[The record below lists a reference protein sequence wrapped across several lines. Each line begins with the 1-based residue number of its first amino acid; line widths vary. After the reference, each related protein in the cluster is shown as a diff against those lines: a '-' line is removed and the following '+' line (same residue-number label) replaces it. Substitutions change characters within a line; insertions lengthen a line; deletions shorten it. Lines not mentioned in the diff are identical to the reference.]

1 MHPEGLNERFLGK
14 NTQSLALELRSVRS
28 HGPDIGIARAPAKGP
43 ISTPGSD
50 QKDQRLNSWD
60 GTYFGKVFREHLDNE
75 GGIGKDHCVRI

>member
-50 QKDQRLNSWD
+50 QRTK
-60 GTYFGKVFREHLDNE
+60 G
-75 GGIGKDHCVRI
+75 